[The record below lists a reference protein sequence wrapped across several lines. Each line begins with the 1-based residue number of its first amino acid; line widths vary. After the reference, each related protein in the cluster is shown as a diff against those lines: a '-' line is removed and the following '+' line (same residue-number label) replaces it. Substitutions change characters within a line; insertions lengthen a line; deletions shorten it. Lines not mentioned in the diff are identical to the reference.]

1 MELTELR
8 YEVADRIATIRLH
21 RPERL
26 NAFTP
31 TMADELVRVTAAAD
45 ADDEVRVVVVTGSG
59 RGFCA
64 GADLGAGADTFADR
78 LTRYRPPTLR
88 EDIAGYPRD
97 AGGVVS
103 LAFAALRKPVIAAIN
118 GPAVG
123 VGATMTLPM
132 DVRIAAE
139 SARFGF
145 VFGRVGI
152 VPEAASSWFLPR
164 VVGISQA
171 MEWVATGRVFDAAE
185 ALRGG
190 LVSRVVPDDELLPT
204 AYALAREIV
213 ANTSGV
219 AVAAA
224 RQLLWSMLGA
234 SSPWDAHRAD
244 SRAIV
249 ELGGGPDSAEGVAAF
264 LEKRPAHFTAPLG
277 DGPIAGVPRW
287 PAPPP
292 DVRPGDR
299 PAEAR
304 RQAWRSFRTVAGSRW
319 VSSVSPRSRMC
330 CTCSGV
336 SWSNRCV
343 RTLSTCTGAA
353 ASSAANPSVVRTAS
367 WPRPSSGQT
376 CRCTQPRSSS
386 RETAW
391 ESRLREERQRSASS
405 LIRIRRSGVSESA
418 TRIS

>member
-31 TMADELVRVTAAAD
+31 TMADELVRVAAAVD
-45 ADDEVRVVVVTGSG
+45 ADDDVRVVVVTGSG

-64 GADLGAGADTFADR
+64 GADLGRGAGTFADR
-78 LTRYRPPTLR
+78 LTRYRPPALR

-103 LAFAALRKPVIAAIN
+103 LAFAALRKPVIAAVN

-123 VGATMTLPM
+123 VGATLTLPM

-190 LVSRVVPDDELLPT
+190 LVSRVVPDDQLLP
-204 AYALAREIV
+204 AAHALAREIV
-213 ANTSGV
+213 ANTSGP
-219 AVAAA
+219 AVGAA

-234 SSPWDAHRAD
+234 PSPWDAHRAE
-244 SRAIV
+244 SRAVV
-249 ELGGGPDSAEGVAAF
+249 ELGAGPDSAEGVASF
-264 LEKRPAHFTAPLG
+264 LEKRPPRFTAPLG
-277 DGPIAGVPRW
+277 DGAIAGVPRW
-287 PAPPP
+287 PAAPA
-292 DVRPGDR
+292 DVEAGD
-299 PAEAR
+299 
-304 RQAWRSFRTVAGSRW
+304 
-319 VSSVSPRSRMC
+319 
-330 CTCSGV
+330 
-336 SWSNRCV
+336 
-343 RTLSTCTGAA
+343 
-353 ASSAANPSVVRTAS
+353 
-367 WPRPSSGQT
+367 
-376 CRCTQPRSSS
+376 
-386 RETAW
+386 
-391 ESRLREERQRSASS
+391 
-405 LIRIRRSGVSESA
+405 
-418 TRIS
+418 

>member
-8 YEVADRIATIRLH
+8 YEVAERIATIRLH

-31 TMADELVRVTAAAD
+31 TMADELVRVAGAAD
-45 ADDEVRVVVVTGSG
+45 ADDDVRVVVVTGSG

-64 GADLGAGADTFADR
+64 GADLGGGADTFADR

-88 EDIAGYPRD
+88 EDVAGYPRD

-103 LAFAALRKPVIAAIN
+103 LAFAALRKPVIAAVN

-190 LVSRVVPDDELLPT
+190 LVSRVVPDDQLLP
-204 AYALAREIV
+204 AAHALAGEIV
-213 ANTSGV
+213 ANTSGL
-219 AVAAA
+219 AVGAA

-234 SSPWDAHRAD
+234 PSPWDAHRAE
-244 SRAIV
+244 SRAVV
-249 ELGGGPDSAEGVAAF
+249 ELGAGADSAEGVASF
-264 LEKRPAHFTAPLG
+264 LEKRPPRFTAPLG
-277 DGPIAGVPRW
+277 DGAIAGVPRW
-287 PAPPP
+287 PAAPE
-292 DVRPGDR
+292 DVEAGD
-299 PAEAR
+299 
-304 RQAWRSFRTVAGSRW
+304 
-319 VSSVSPRSRMC
+319 
-330 CTCSGV
+330 
-336 SWSNRCV
+336 
-343 RTLSTCTGAA
+343 
-353 ASSAANPSVVRTAS
+353 
-367 WPRPSSGQT
+367 
-376 CRCTQPRSSS
+376 
-386 RETAW
+386 
-391 ESRLREERQRSASS
+391 
-405 LIRIRRSGVSESA
+405 
-418 TRIS
+418 

>member
-1 MELTELR
+1 MDLTELR
-8 YEVADRIATIRLH
+8 YDVADRIATIRLH

-45 ADDEVRVVVVTGSG
+45 ADDDVRVVVVTGSG

-64 GADLGAGADTFADR
+64 GADLGGGADTFADR

-103 LAFAALRKPVIAAIN
+103 LAFAALRKPVIAAVN

-190 LVSRVVPDDELLPT
+190 LVSRVVPDDQLLPA
-204 AYALAREIV
+204 AYALAGEIV
-213 ANTSGV
+213 ANTSGL
-219 AVAAA
+219 AVGAA

-234 SSPWDAHRAD
+234 PSPWDAHRAD
-244 SRAIV
+244 SRAVV
-249 ELGGGPDSAEGVAAF
+249 ELGAGPDSAEGVASF
-264 LEKRPAHFTAPLG
+264 LEKRPPRFTAPLG

-287 PAPPP
+287 PAAPA
-292 DVRPGDR
+292 DVEAGD
-299 PAEAR
+299 
-304 RQAWRSFRTVAGSRW
+304 
-319 VSSVSPRSRMC
+319 
-330 CTCSGV
+330 
-336 SWSNRCV
+336 
-343 RTLSTCTGAA
+343 
-353 ASSAANPSVVRTAS
+353 
-367 WPRPSSGQT
+367 
-376 CRCTQPRSSS
+376 
-386 RETAW
+386 
-391 ESRLREERQRSASS
+391 
-405 LIRIRRSGVSESA
+405 
-418 TRIS
+418 